1 MLDRQPAAAGVRD
14 EADVDR
20 TAIPYTDAASA
31 MLLDSAVD
39 ALVTVRGGR
48 RSDPGARLSVLASL
62 SAELDER
69 TRDVVSRARSCRLS
83 WEIIAERL
91 AMTAPGARSRYT
103 AHVKG
108 RKEASQRFR

>member
-1 MLDRQPAAAGVRD
+1 VRD
-14 EADVDR
+14 EVDLDR

-31 MLLDSAVD
+31 TLLDSVVD

-48 RSDPGARLSVLASL
+48 RPDPAARLSVLASL

-69 TRDVVSRARSCRLS
+69 TRDVVWRARRRRIS

-91 AMTAPGARSRYT
+91 ATTASGARSRY
-103 AHVKG
+103 ARHVQD
-108 RKEASQRFR
+108 REQAQRLFS

>member
-1 MLDRQPAAAGVRD
+1 VLDRRPAAASVRD

-31 MLLDSAVD
+31 ALVDSAVD

-48 RSDPGARLSVLASL
+48 SSDPGARLSVLASL
-62 SAELDER
+62 SAELEER
-69 TRDVVSRARSCRLS
+69 TRLVVSRARSRQLS

-91 AMTAPGARSRYT
+91 ATTAPRARSRYDG
-103 AHVKG
+103 HIKV
-108 RKEASQRFR
+108 REEAQRAR